1 MMSGDAHK
9 LGGAGGRKPSPQEA
23 EDQRVADEIIAD
35 VAAHRS
41 DFDISEDPDA
51 PGPIP
56 HPEHH
61 VGVPG
66 APATNPPEVFT
77 VPNSTAFAALLGR
90 YGATG
95 MIVAIA
101 VVLVVIIVANLG

>member
-1 MMSGDAHK
+1 MSSGAHK
-9 LGGAGGRKPSPQEA
+9 PGGEGGRKLSPQEA
-23 EDQRVADEIIAD
+23 EDARVADKIIAD
-35 VAAHRS
+35 VAAHRN
-41 DFDISEDPDA
+41 DFDVSEDPDV

-77 VPNSTAFAALLGR
+77 VPSSTAFAGLLGR

-95 MIVAIA
+95 MIVVIA
-101 VVLVVIIVANLG
+101 VVLIVIIVANLG

>member
-1 MMSGDAHK
+1 MNGGVRKS
-9 LGGAGGRKPSPQEA
+9 GGAGGRVLSPQEA
-23 EDQRVADEIIAD
+23 EDERVADKIIAD
-35 VAAHRS
+35 VAAHQN
-41 DFDISEDPDA
+41 DFGVAEDPDA
-51 PGPIP
+51 PGPVP
-56 HPEHH
+56 RPEHH

-66 APATNPPEVFT
+66 APATNPPETFT
-77 VPNSTAFAALLGR
+77 VPSSTAFADLLGR